1 MDITINGI
9 YIDDRYN
16 YVKST
21 SVCALHKL
29 LLSTDYSGMIE
40 YIYRS
45 MRKKNIDPIFL
56 NPYHE
61 IYLRT
66 KEKYLESCLCLII
79 LINIVTASL
88 NAMHSNS
95 PSARGVT
102 DRIQNGIHIPVD
114 FELEINKLK
123 ISAFD
128 LNIRD
133 TNTYFTTLLRTKINN
148 FIKLNDL
155 NNKCECSNILLFTD
169 IQIHNYKIHGRK
181 DLLYEQ
187 LSEINADAC
196 LDIDE
201 YINNNIIPNIQN
213 NFRKFNYQVLNKN
226 LEDCPKFLWTDIFE
240 KYCKNSGCIIYIDSN
255 NQIID
260 LRNNPRFISYDA
272 CHNDDYYDTESDDDS
287 FDDDIT
293 TTYLSVNEDDP
304 DPIYKINFVGQDYC
318 ILCDGN
324 SLRSEYECEIN
335 NGYVS
340 IYDNRRPHICNNI
353 CNLLVRLY
361 SQYNEYK
368 RGYQLNVKN
377 LRYSKN
383 NILELYTGHADI
395 NSIFNILPIDVRNF
409 IIHIFLSIMDANK

>member
-21 SVCALHKL
+21 SVCALHKIL
-29 LLSTDYSGMIE
+29 LPTDYSGMIE
-40 YIYRS
+40 FIYES

-56 NPYHE
+56 NPYYE

-79 LINIVTASL
+79 LINIVI
-88 NAMHSNS
+88 
-95 PSARGVT
+95 
-102 DRIQNGIHIPVD
+102 DRIQNGMHVIVD

-128 LNIRD
+128 LEIMN

-155 NNKCECSNILLFTD
+155 NNKCECSNVLLFTD
-169 IQIHNYKIHGRK
+169 IEIHNYKIYGRK

-201 YINNNIIPNIQN
+201 YIYKNIIPNIRN
-213 NFRKFNYQVLNKN
+213 NFRKFNYQILNKN

-240 KYCKNSGCIIYIDSN
+240 KYCKNSKCDIYIDSS

-272 CHNDDYYDTESDDDS
+272 CHNDDYDDTESSDDS

-293 TTYLSVNEDDP
+293 TTYLSVNENDP
-304 DPIYKINFVGQDYC
+304 DPIYKVNFIGQDYC

-324 SLRSEYECEIN
+324 SLQSEYECEIN

-340 IYDNRRPHICNNI
+340 IYDTRRPRICNNI
-353 CNLLVRLY
+353 CNKLVRFY
-361 SQYNEYK
+361 SQCHK
-368 RGYQLNVKN
+368 SKIAYQINVKN

-383 NILELYTGHADI
+383 NIFELYTGNADI
-395 NSIFNILPIDVRNF
+395 NSIFNTLPIDVRNF
-409 IIHIFLSIMDANK
+409 IISIFLSIIDANK